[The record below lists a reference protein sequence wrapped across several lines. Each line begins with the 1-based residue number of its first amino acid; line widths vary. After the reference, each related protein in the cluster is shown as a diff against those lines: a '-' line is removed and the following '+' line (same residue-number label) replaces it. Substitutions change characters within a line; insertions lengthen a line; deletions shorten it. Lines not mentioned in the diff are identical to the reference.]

1 LLDDLTLR
9 FLESGWSLKWLT
21 RELVLSATYRQ
32 ASDVRGQRSEVDP
45 ENQLLS
51 RFNRRRMT
59 VEQWRDS
66 LLAGTGRL
74 EATVGGPSID
84 PQQPASRRRTIY
96 SRASRLEL
104 NKLLA
109 MFDYPDPNVHADRRV
124 ETTTPLQKMFV
135 LNSPFM
141 VEQAGALAARL
152 IEEVPDTAP
161 VARHQRIDLAY
172 RLLYGRSATDDEIK
186 LGLKFLQD
194 GDPERWKQY
203 AHVLLAANEL
213 LYID

>member
-1 LLDDLTLR
+1 M
-9 FLESGWSLKWLT
+9 
-21 RELVLSATYRQ
+21 
-32 ASDVRGQRSEVDP
+32 P
-45 ENQLLS
+45 
-51 RFNRRRMT
+51 RRRLT

-66 LLAGTGRL
+66 LLASTGHLDR
-74 EATVGGPSID
+74 AIGGPSLNPQD
-84 PQQPASRRRTIY
+84 PAERRRTIY

-141 VEQAGALAARL
+141 VQQAAALADRL
-152 IEEVPDTAP
+152 QAEIPDTASP
-161 VARHQRIDLAY
+161 ANTDRIRAAY
-172 RLLYGRSATDDEIK
+172 QLLYGRPATDEEVRLGLNFLMVDGDSAT
-186 LGLKFLQD
+186 
-194 GDPERWKQY
+194 RWKQY

-213 LYID
+213 LYVD

>member
-1 LLDDLTLR
+1 
-9 FLESGWSLKWLT
+9 
-21 RELVLSATYRQ
+21 VLSATYEQ
-32 ASDVRGQRSEVDP
+32 GSGFGVQGSETADP
-45 ENQLLS
+45 ENKLLGH
-51 RFNRRRMT
+51 FPRRRLT

-66 LLAGTGRL
+66 ILAATGRL
-74 EATVGGPSID
+74 DESLGGKSID
-84 PQQPASRRRTIY
+84 PQQPEERRRTVY

-141 VEQAGALAARL
+141 VEEAAALAERLKDKVPNSALAAKY
-152 IEEVPDTAP
+152 
-161 VARHQRIDLAY
+161 QRVDYAY
-172 RLLYGRSATDDEIK
+172 RLLYGRAATDEEMK
-186 LGLKFLQD
+186 LGLRFLGSGNSD
-194 GDPERWKQY
+194 RWKEY

-213 LYID
+213 LYVD

>member
-1 LLDDLTLR
+1 
-9 FLESGWSLKWLT
+9 
-21 RELVLSATYRQ
+21 LSATYRQ
-32 ASDVRGQRSEVDP
+32 GSGARGQESGDP
-45 ENQLLS
+45 ENRLLG
-51 RFNRRRMT
+51 RFSRRRMT

-66 LLAGTGRL
+66 LLSGTGRL

-84 PQQPASRRRTIY
+84 PQQPTSRRRTIY

-152 IEEVPDTAP
+152 IEEVPESALA
-161 VARHQRIDLAY
+161 ARNQRIDLAY
-172 RLLYGRSATDDEIK
+172 RLLYGRSATDEDTK

-194 GDPERWKQY
+194 GGLERWNQY